1 MKPTKFFIAQ
11 TITFLLFAAA
21 CSKEDNTSTERD
33 RYPYE
38 ESIVIIQ
45 YTKEIDSGPD
55 SPLIEYVIITEIID
69 FSNEIPLSDV
79 YNIDG
84 IEYCDNGLFLDQKA
98 NDGIYTS
105 VFSLT
110 APKEVYDTANMG
122 VILNLND
129 NFRYRKEL
137 DEYVVNWVKQDCDL
151 KKSMKIKLGCN
162 VRWADCPN
170 TNWLNTSLFGER
182 CIEFYDCHA
191 SIEIEF

>member
-1 MKPTKFFIAQ
+1 MKPTRLLIAQ
-11 TITFLLFAAA
+11 TITFLLFATA
-21 CSKEDNTSTERD
+21 CSKDDNTSTEQD

-38 ESIVIIQ
+38 ESIAIIQ
-45 YTKEIDSGPD
+45 YTKEIDTN

-84 IEYCDNGLFLDQKA
+84 IEYCDNGLFHDQTA

-105 VFSLT
+105 VFSFT
-110 APKEVYDTANMG
+110 APKKVYDAANMG

-129 NFRYRKEL
+129 DFRYRKEL
-137 DEYVVNWVKQDCDL
+137 DEYVGNWAKQDCKL
-151 KKSMKIKLGCN
+151 KSSMKIRLGCN